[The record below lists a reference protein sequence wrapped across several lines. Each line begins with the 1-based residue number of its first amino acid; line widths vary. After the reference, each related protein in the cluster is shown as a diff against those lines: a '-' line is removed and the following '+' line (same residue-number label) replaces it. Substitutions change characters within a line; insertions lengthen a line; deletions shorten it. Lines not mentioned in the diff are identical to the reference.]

1 MGHRLAVLAGMLLVV
16 TAVPVMAQSQA
27 MRVNVPFA
35 FTIGD
40 QVHPAGNYVVTSSN
54 DPRGYIL
61 RGPTIAFVSTNSVDS
76 KVEHQPSLVF
86 VKSGEQ
92 YSLAQMWTEYGH
104 LGHALF
110 ASSSKRNK
118 NLPASAQTVE
128 VLEKPG
134 LQAHSTS
141 SAR

>member
-40 QVHPAGNYVVTSSN
+40 QVYPAGNYVVTSSN
-54 DPRGYIL
+54 DVYTL
-61 RGPTIAFVSTNSVDS
+61 QGPKTAFVLANNVDS

-86 VKSGEQ
+86 VKSGAQ
-92 YSLAQMWTEYGH
+92 YSLAQMWTEQGH

-110 ASSSKRNK
+110 AASSKRDK